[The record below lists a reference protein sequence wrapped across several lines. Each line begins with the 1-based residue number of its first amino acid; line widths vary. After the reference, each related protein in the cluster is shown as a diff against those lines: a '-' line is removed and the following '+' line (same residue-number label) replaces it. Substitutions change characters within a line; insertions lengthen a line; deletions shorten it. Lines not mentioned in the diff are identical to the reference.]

1 MGGGKPLDALQQ
13 VVTQP
18 VLWACCIGLV
28 LNQLQVTL
36 PPAVAATL
44 AGLAPANTPLLLLA
58 MGMLLQLPAV
68 QPRQVSSTWS
78 GQWLLWWSA
87 DSLH

>member
-1 MGGGKPLDALQQ
+1 MDALQQ

-18 VLWACCIGLV
+18 VLWACCIGLG
-28 LNQLQVTL
+28 LNQLQVAL

-68 QPRQVSSTWS
+68 QPRQVSSIWS
-78 GQWLLWWSA
+78 G
-87 DSLH
+87 